1 MNLVETLR
9 SKHPNINVIE
19 EIVTD
24 NMKMN
29 TSVQICAKDGTQ
41 LYDVSNIR
49 KLKKLNEKKPDTIVP
64 DIVNKIVEYYTNN
77 FQYTM
82 PKEKLVFGFDDE
94 EDETFELNF
103 NTSSK
108 DTTTTTTTN
117 VLQEMKNN
125 NNNNNMNITNNIDQ
139 TATTMK
145 SSSINTT
152 STSSMKLN
160 FDDFDDFDND
170 NVIVEEPKKQAFTF
184 SMDEDF

>member
-29 TSVQICAKDGTQ
+29 TSVQICAKDGTR

-64 DIVNKIVEYYTNN
+64 DIINKIVEYYTNN
-77 FQYTM
+77 FQYKM

-108 DTTTTTTTN
+108 DTTTINNN

-125 NNNNNMNITNNIDQ
+125 NNNNNMNIGNNIDQ

-160 FDDFDDFDND
+160 FDDFNDFDND

>member
-108 DTTTTTTTN
+108 DTTTTTTNN

-145 SSSINTT
+145 SSSINTA
-152 STSSMKLN
+152 STSSTKLN
-160 FDDFDDFDND
+160 FDDFNDFDND